1 LDFDP
6 AGFVAQAVNGSAD
19 ITDGQLNYT
28 IMGPSINTVS
38 LFEAGDFSLAGVGTA
53 ATQAFAGAII
63 RAIVTQING
72 VNVAPI
78 NLAPSNASVGFNL
91 LANPGVVQ
99 PWSLG
104 SVLNVAGQLAPNQ
117 HATKVDISINNQ
129 LLALSE
135 PGSLAFIAKKEF
147 IVSTNAIPEPATAG
161 LAGLA
166 LCGLGL
172 VARKRS

>member
-1 LDFDP
+1 
-6 AGFVAQAVNGSAD
+6 
-19 ITDGQLNYT
+19 
-28 IMGPSINTVS
+28 MGPSINTVS

-63 RAIVTQING
+63 RATVTQING

-104 SVLNVAGQLAPNQ
+104 TVLNVAGQLAPNQ

-161 LAGLA
+161 LAGLS

-172 VARKRS
+172 AARKRS